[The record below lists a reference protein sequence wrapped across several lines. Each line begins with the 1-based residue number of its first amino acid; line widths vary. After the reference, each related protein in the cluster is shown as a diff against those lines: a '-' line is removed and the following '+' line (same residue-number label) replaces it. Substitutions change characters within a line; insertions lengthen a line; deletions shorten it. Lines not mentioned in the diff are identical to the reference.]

1 VGFFGLHLLATG
13 WGSWERQRRIAGRTY
28 YHRRVYQYTTIICM
42 ACVVYILNNYNTLH
56 GSEEEVPGLRTS
68 RKMANATYCLWI
80 FAHNIFI
87 LILLEEVNEM
97 FNFGGTGGSMV
108 PTLLDA
114 VNRNQLIVFLIGKY
128 VYTSFLSF
136 PFLSFPFLSFLF

>member
-1 VGFFGLHLLATG
+1 
-13 WGSWERQRRIAGRTY
+13 
-28 YHRRVYQYTTIICM
+28 M

-136 PFLSFPFLSFLF
+136 PFSSNADDFSSFISQSNDRHYQFNNKNNLC